1 MRFLSTYVSMA
12 FADAVAA
19 TKEALKRQ
27 NFTIVT
33 EIDIRQVLKD
43 VAPSILR
50 PHLIL
55 SACSLPLAYRA
66 IKVDD
71 VICSML
77 LCEVVIQEHDGDR
90 VKISVVDPV
99 CTIGAINHVEMI
111 SIAEELQSMVQ
122 KVMDDIASAPKFH
135 RAA

>member
-1 MRFLSTYVSMA
+1 MRFFSAYASIG
-12 FADAVAA
+12 FAGAVAA

-27 NFTIVT
+27 EFMILA
-33 EIDIRQVLKD
+33 EIDIRQVLKE
-43 VAPSILR
+43 VSPSILR
-50 PHLIL
+50 PYLIL

-71 VICSML
+71 VIGSTL
-77 LCEVVIQEHDGDR
+77 LCEVMIQEHNRGC

-99 CTIGAINHVEMI
+99 CTIGTINHVEMI
-111 SIAEELQSMVQ
+111 SIAEELRSLVQ
-122 KVMDDIASAPKFH
+122 KVMDDIASAPEFH

>member
-1 MRFLSTYVSMA
+1 MRFFCTYASMG

-19 TKEALKRQ
+19 TKKALKRQ
-27 NFTIVT
+27 RFTILS
-33 EIDIRQVLKD
+33 EIDIRQVLKE
-43 VAPSILR
+43 VSPSILR

-71 VICSML
+71 VISSML
-77 LCEVVIQEHDGDR
+77 LCEVVIQEHNGDC
-90 VKISVVDPV
+90 VKISVMDPA

-111 SIAEELQSMVQ
+111 SIAEELRSLVQ
-122 KVMDDIASAPKFH
+122 EVMDDIASAPKFH